1 MPKTKQVEWVNTNNK
16 TYYLSYDMPIAINNR
31 CWFFWANT
39 VKGWR
44 KILNLANTMA
54 FGCKISVV
62 FLYGEIKQDTLKK
75 QIQSFNNEQLIV
87 LHANYIKA
95 DEIEVATEV
104 EEWLKSLQGAGYR
117 AKDENKEWLFEVS
130 ETFKKYQLC
139 FDEPKQKYD
148 EFLSGKATIAKIKKT
163 VETNG
168 YSVLANVKQ
177 KHVSG
182 KQQDII
188 RDLFNIAKE
197 LYPFGIESDTESEF
211 AYKRVAVP
219 KMIKLG
225 LVGETDDALIKNCGV
240 RLRKEKGL
248 IQFSFF
254 DDYSMGGTQIVG
266 LIRETFKQNIECLGY
281 SNSAQLC
288 QALVNRPYGFYECN
302 YYYYI
307 IAFALSEFTKGY
319 YCCWFNFDHS
329 SVSIWQRTDDVEFN
343 KYTLFLPTI
352 FTQTEKQKSLAAKIA
367 RLFDINGKTTLQQSI
382 REARE
387 WIIDNIHFDS
397 IDRVSHELFA
407 LINEETPLYTR
418 EVEKYD
424 DWLDEKTFNELYD
437 KLRTVD
443 DDFFKV
449 LVEKHGEKKTRLYKR
464 RGYAKGGCG
473 GWLWTSKF
481 IDEHLDGFYINGQW
495 EEGYMSKV
503 LCRECGRVLNPFG
516 DRNCFEV
523 SHYEDGKY
531 ETYDFT
537 LKEIEGLNKKFFGR
551 FQTDYFC
558 IHCMAEILETTEWEL
573 YIKMHEFK
581 ESGCTLFG

>member
-16 TYYLSYDMPIAINNR
+16 PYYLSYDMPISINNR

-62 FLYGEIKQDTLKK
+62 LLYGEIKQDTIKK
-75 QIQSFNNEQLIV
+75 YIQSLNNEQLIV
-87 LHANYIKA
+87 LHADYITA
-95 DEIEVATEV
+95 DEIEVATKA
-104 EEWLKSLQGAGYR
+104 EEWLKSLQSGGYR
-117 AKDENKEWLFEVS
+117 AKDENKEWVFDVS

-139 FDEPKQKYD
+139 YDESKQKYN

-163 VETNG
+163 VGTNG
-168 YSVLANVKQ
+168 YTVLANVKQ

-182 KQQDII
+182 KQQDIVS
-188 RDLFNIAKE
+188 DLLNIAKE
-197 LYPFGIESDTESEF
+197 LYPLGIEAATESEF

-254 DDYSMGGTQIVG
+254 DDYSTWATQIVV
-266 LIRETFKQNIECLGY
+266 LIRETFKQNIEHLGY

-288 QALVNRPYGFYECN
+288 QVLVNRPYGVYECN

-319 YCCWFNFDHS
+319 YHCWFNFDHS

-343 KYTLFLPTI
+343 KHTLFLPMI
-352 FTQTEKQKSLAAKIA
+352 FTQTEKQKSLAKKIA
-367 RLFDINGKTTLQQSI
+367 RLFDISGEPTLQQSI
-382 REARE
+382 KGAIE

-407 LINEETPLYTR
+407 LINEEAPLYSR

-424 DWLDEKTFNELYD
+424 DWLDKKTFNEIYD

-443 DDFFKV
+443 DDFFKR
-449 LVEKHGEKKTRLYKR
+449 LTEKCGEKKATLYKR
-464 RGYAKGGCG
+464 RGYTKGCCG
-473 GWLWTSKF
+473 GWLWTIKF
-481 IDEHLDGFYINGQW
+481 IDEHL
-495 EEGYMSKV
+495 EGYMSKI
-503 LCRECGRVLNPFG
+503 LCRECGRVLNPLG
-516 DRNCFEV
+516 DRNCREV

-531 ETYDFT
+531 ETHDFT

-573 YIKMHEFK
+573 YKKMHEFK